1 MDADE
6 FRDRAHQLVDWMA
19 DYLRDVE
26 SHNVVPN
33 CAPGEIRAKLPT
45 EPPDSPEAF
54 DAIFRDFRSLIVP
67 GMTHW
72 NHPGWFGYFPANNS
86 PPSILAEMLVATL
99 GAQCMSWQTSPA
111 ATELEEVTLDW
122 LRQLL
127 GLPETLTGVIQ
138 DSASSASLVALLCAR
153 EQALQS
159 DRQSLNSL
167 TVYASAEA
175 HASVEKAAKLAGFRS
190 ENFRTIPVDGRFAL
204 DPKAL
209 AEAISEDRRAGRQP
223 ACIVA
228 TLGTTSSTAI
238 DPLAQIAAIAR
249 DVDCYL
255 HVDAAYAG
263 AAALLPECRSMLAGI
278 DSVDSFVFN
287 PHKWLL
293 VNFDCSAHF
302 VRDVDLLLKTMSTA
316 PDYLKTAHDADV
328 KNFRDWGIPL
338 GRRFR
343 ALKLWFV
350 LRSYGSRGLRDMLR
364 QHIAWGHR
372 LHGWVDAAANF
383 ETMAPS
389 PLGLVCL
396 RWHPRDWAG
405 DNAELDAL
413 NLELLR
419 RVNAC
424 GDVYLTHTRLA
435 GQVAIRVAIGQ
446 RTTNESDVHRVWD
459 TLREQAATL

>member
-26 SHNVVPN
+26 SHEVVPN
-33 CAPGEIRAKLPT
+33 CAPGEIRAALPAK
-45 EPPDSPEAF
+45 PPESPEPF
-54 DAIFRDFRSLIVP
+54 DTIFRDFRSLIVP

-72 NHPGWFGYFPANNS
+72 NHPGWFAYFPANNS

-159 DRQSLNSL
+159 SGQSLDSL

-175 HASVEKAAKLAGFRS
+175 HASVEKAAKLAGFRP
-190 ENFRTIPVDGRFAL
+190 ENFRPIAVDGRFAL
-204 DPKAL
+204 DPAAL
-209 AEAISEDRRAGRQP
+209 AKKIGADRQAGKRP

-238 DPLAQIAAIAR
+238 DPLAQIALIAR
-249 DVDCYL
+249 DVECYL
-255 HVDAAYAG
+255 HVDAAYGG

-302 VRDVDLLLKTMSTA
+302 VRNVDLLLKTMSTS

-328 KNFRDWGIPL
+328 KNYRDWGIPL

-350 LRSYGSRGLRDMLR
+350 LRSYGASGLRDMLR
-364 QHIAWGHR
+364 QHISWGHR
-372 LHGWVDAAANF
+372 LHGWVDAAADF
-383 ETMAPS
+383 ETVAPS

-396 RWHPRDWAG
+396 RYLPADWTG
-405 DNAELDAL
+405 DDAELDTL

-419 RVNAC
+419 RVNTR
-424 GDVYLTHTRLA
+424 GDVHLTHTRL
-435 GQVAIRVAIGQ
+435 GERVAIRVAIGQ
-446 RTTNESDVHRVWD
+446 RTTDEPNVRRVWD
-459 TLREQAATL
+459 ALREEAATL